1 MQAIG
6 KLHILV
12 QSCTLPPKPDTL
24 WPMRWLTFD
33 LDGTLA
39 DWPFRHLMQPYVQPL
54 LAQPTIRQALR
65 EEYQRRL
72 SLGDPT
78 GVYDWGGIYQA
89 VREKLGLQQVFPN
102 ISKVLSEAE
111 FESGM
116 VYRDVPTGLAAFRA
130 QGYGIAVATNGLARY
145 QQVLVDKLG
154 ITYDLMLAPDISQ
167 ALKPDPAFWNPV
179 RSRASDTIVH
189 VGDLLSQDVWGAN
202 SAGFTAVWI
211 WRTMPEEWRAT
222 PVTERTRH
230 SGLASVIATMVQNEL
245 EEHGFVGK
253 TRPQSPPWPDY
264 IVADLNELQQVLT

>member
-6 KLHILV
+6 KLHIPL

-39 DWPFRHLMQPYVQPL
+39 DWPFRHLIRPHMQAL

-72 SLGDPT
+72 TLDDPT
-78 GVYDWGGIYQA
+78 QVYDWGDIHQS
-89 VREKLGLQQVFPN
+89 VQKKLGLEQVFPN
-102 ISKVLSEAE
+102 ISKLLFEAV
-111 FESGM
+111 FENGM
-116 VYRDVPTGLAAFRA
+116 VYSDVQAGLAAFRA
-130 QGYGIAVATNGLARY
+130 QGYQIAVATNGLAKY
-145 QQVLVDKLG
+145 QQILVDKLG

-179 RSRASDTIVH
+179 RSEATETVVH
-189 VGDLLSQDVWGAN
+189 VGDLLSQDIWGAN

-230 SGLASVIATMVQNEL
+230 SGLASVIEAMVQSEL

-253 TRPQSPPWPDY
+253 TRPQSPPRPDY